1 MVFFRVP
8 LRPTPPPFPLS
19 PHHACQSSSCLRLQI
34 SYRYTFS
41 PYPHHFLSG
50 GKPSLAAKTVFVMS
64 SKEKPGSPAPQSSR
78 EPKDENEDDEEEI
91 NLMNAFM
98 SGEKTFYSPLP
109 PVKPTST
116 KPSGSRKRVAFA
128 EPREEPS
135 KAPKMEHRQ
144 IPMPA
149 ELMVPNSRRT
159 PWKALVPPHSL
170 PCTLKR
176 QNPNYWWSAVTPEH
190 RIPPVLNE
198 NESANNSRLGNS
210 SQGRL
215 GS

>member
-1 MVFFRVP
+1 
-8 LRPTPPPFPLS
+8 
-19 PHHACQSSSCLRLQI
+19 
-34 SYRYTFS
+34 
-41 PYPHHFLSG
+41 
-50 GKPSLAAKTVFVMS
+50 MS
-64 SKEKPGSPAPQSSR
+64 SKEKPGSPTPPPSR

-91 NLMNAFM
+91 NLMKTFM

-109 PVKPTST
+109 PVKPTPP
-116 KPSGSRKRVAFA
+116 KPSGSRKR
-128 EPREEPS
+128 
-135 KAPKMEHRQ
+135 HRQ

-159 PWKALVPPHSL
+159 PWKAPKHPDSL

-198 NESANNSRLGNS
+198 NESGNNSRLGNL

>member
-1 MVFFRVP
+1 
-8 LRPTPPPFPLS
+8 
-19 PHHACQSSSCLRLQI
+19 
-34 SYRYTFS
+34 
-41 PYPHHFLSG
+41 
-50 GKPSLAAKTVFVMS
+50 MS
-64 SKEKPGSPAPQSSR
+64 SQEKPGSPAPPSSQ
-78 EPKDENEDDEEEI
+78 EPKDEDEEEMDLI
-91 NLMNAFM
+91 NAFM

-109 PVKPTST
+109 PVKPTPP
-116 KPSGSRKRVAFA
+116 KPSGSSRKRVAFA

-135 KAPKMEHRQ
+135 KAPKIEHRQ
-144 IPMPA
+144 ISMPMPA

-159 PWKALVPPHSL
+159 PWKAL

-198 NESANNSRLGNS
+198 NESGSNSRLGNS

>member
-1 MVFFRVP
+1 
-8 LRPTPPPFPLS
+8 
-19 PHHACQSSSCLRLQI
+19 
-34 SYRYTFS
+34 
-41 PYPHHFLSG
+41 
-50 GKPSLAAKTVFVMS
+50 MS
-64 SKEKPGSPAPQSSR
+64 SKEKPGSPAPPSSR

-91 NLMNAFM
+91 SVMNAFM

-109 PVKPTST
+109 PVKPTPPKS
-116 KPSGSRKRVAFA
+116 SGSRKRVAFA

-135 KAPKMEHRQ
+135 KAPKIEHRQ

-159 PWKALVPPHSL
+159 PWKA
-170 PCTLKR
+170 

-198 NESANNSRLGNS
+198 NESASNSRLGNPA
-210 SQGRL
+210 QGHL

>member
-1 MVFFRVP
+1 M
-8 LRPTPPPFPLS
+8 L
-19 PHHACQSSSCLRLQI
+19 
-34 SYRYTFS
+34 
-41 PYPHHFLSG
+41 
-50 GKPSLAAKTVFVMS
+50 
-64 SKEKPGSPAPQSSR
+64 SKEKPGSPTPPSSR
-78 EPKDENEDDEEEI
+78 EPKNENDDEEEEK
-91 NLMNAFM
+91 NLMQTFM

-109 PVKPTST
+109 PVKPTLSRL
-116 KPSGSRKRVAFA
+116 SGSRKRVAFT

-135 KAPKMEHRQ
+135 KTPKIEHRQ

-159 PWKALVPPHSL
+159 PWKAPKHPDSL

-176 QNPNYWWSAVTPEH
+176 QNPNYWWSVVTPEH

-198 NESANNSRLGNS
+198 NESGSNSRLGNP